1 MALVSLPP
9 LGVVTCLGT
18 LKMDVETRLADHRFA
33 AGEDAYEVAPV
44 LARPGG
50 TAVNFASAASGLFRE
65 VHLIAAVGDDA
76 LTVSLVAGA
85 EAVSSSSHLQA
96 CESQPNAVVITVRD
110 APDENGRRNRL
121 LVAAEQS
128 PHLQLTADHVAG
140 CREVIEAADFLVCD
154 AYSLQHPR
162 SSRALVEA
170 LRIARDAG
178 VRSVLDLVPHTLPST
193 MSRSKV
199 APALDQADVV
209 VSEARTLLGLAR
221 QRWPVE
227 LPAPA
232 DLRREAEAAA
242 RLLKPE
248 ATWIVRHGFEDIGEV
263 FILWPDGAGV
273 EYCTTYS
280 RTTDRHRY
288 GDRLLAREIHSI
300 LISRHVPLFWQA
312 GRKYGEASDR

>member
-1 MALVSLPP
+1 MALVPLPP
-9 LGVVTCLGT
+9 IGVVTCLGT
-18 LKMDVETRLADHRFA
+18 LKMDVGARLTDHRFV

-50 TAVNFASAASGLFRE
+50 TAVNFASAASGLFKE

-76 LTVSLVAGA
+76 LTASLVAGA
-85 EAVSSSSHLQA
+85 EAVSSSHLQA

-110 APDENGRRNRL
+110 APDENGRSNRL
-121 LVAAEQS
+121 LVAAQQS
-128 PHLQLTADHVAG
+128 PHLQLTADHVVG

-193 MSRSKV
+193 MSRSQV

-209 VSEARTLLGLAR
+209 VSEAWTLLGLAR
-221 QRWPVE
+221 QQWPVE

-242 RLLKPE
+242 RLLNPE
-248 ATWIVRHGFEDIGEV
+248 ATWIVRHGFEGIGEV
-263 FILWPDGAGV
+263 FVLWPNGAGV

-280 RTTDRHRY
+280 RTADRHRY

-300 LISRHVPLFWQA
+300 LVSRHVPLFWQA
-312 GRKYGEASDR
+312 GHEYGEASNR